1 MNLRKK
7 ATLTLMTQDLSQL
20 ENNAKQLA
28 ATSLHIGAIKLNP
41 ENPFKWASGFF
52 MPIYND
58 NRLLLAKAPHR
69 RMVCEYLTDIMGY
82 YGIRPDV
89 VAGTATAGIPHATTL
104 ADRLNLPLIYIR
116 DKPKAHGLR
125 NQIEGIPDDQ
135 TLEGKTVLVIE
146 DLVSTGGSS
155 ARAVQAVRNANGT
168 VEHCLSIFNYGLNE
182 AKEMF
187 AGTKEYETGENAP
200 GRKLEPC
207 GLHSILDY
215 DTLVS
220 VALKMGKINEK
231 QRLMLNEWR
240 KEPFFWGTR
249 HGFINNSKP

>member
-1 MNLRKK
+1 
-7 ATLTLMTQDLSQL
+7 MTPSQM
-20 ENNAKQLA
+20 EKNAKQLA
-28 ATSLHIGAIKLNP
+28 ATSLHIGAIKINP
-41 ENPFKWASGFF
+41 ETPFKWASGYF

-69 RMVCEYLTDIMGY
+69 RMVCEYLTDIMDN

-89 VAGTATAGIPHATTL
+89 IAGTATAGIPHATTL

-116 DKPKAHGLR
+116 DKPKAHGLM

-155 ARAVQAVRNANGT
+155 ARAVQAVRNAKGN
-168 VEHCLSIFNYGLNE
+168 VEYCLSIFNYGFKE

-200 GRKLEPC
+200 GLRLSPC

-215 DTLVS
+215 DTLLS
-220 VALKMGKINEK
+220 VALETGKIKE
-231 QRLMLNEWR
+231 QHIEMLKEWR
-240 KEPFFWGTR
+240 NDPFHWAILRGLSR
-249 HGFINNSKP
+249 S

>member
-1 MNLRKK
+1 MK
-7 ATLTLMTQDLSQL
+7 LTQQDL
-20 ENNAKQLA
+20 ENNAKTLA
-28 ATSLHIGAIKLNP
+28 GVSLTIGAIKLNP
-41 ENPFKWASGFF
+41 EKPFKWASGYF

-69 RMVCEYLTDIMGY
+69 RMVCDYLADIIGY
-82 YGIRPDV
+82 YEIRPDV

-116 DKPKAHGLR
+116 DKPKAHGLK

-155 ARAVQAVRNANGT
+155 ARAVQAVRNAKGT

-187 AGTKEYETGENAP
+187 EGQREYETGENAS
-200 GRKLEPC
+200 GLKLSPC
-207 GLHSILDY
+207 KLHSILDY
-215 DTLVS
+215 DTLLS
-220 VALKMGKINEK
+220 IALETGKIKE
-231 QRLMLNEWR
+231 QHIEMLKEWR
-240 KEPFFWGTR
+240 QNPFHWAILRGLSR
-249 HGFINNSKP
+249 P

>member
-1 MNLRKK
+1 M
-7 ATLTLMTQDLSQL
+7 TDLTRLKL
-20 ENNAKQLA
+20 NAEQLA
-28 ATSLHIGAIKLNP
+28 KVSLHIGAIKVNP
-41 ENPFKWASGFF
+41 EKPVQWASGYY

-69 RMVCEYLTDIMGY
+69 RMVSEYFSDIMSH

-89 VAGTATAGIPHATTL
+89 IAGTATAGIPHATTL

-155 ARAVQAVRNANGT
+155 VKAVQAVRDAKGT
-168 VEHCLSIFNYGLNE
+168 VEHCISIFNYGFNE
-182 AKEMF
+182 AQEMF
-187 AGTKEYETGENAP
+187 EGKREYRTEENAP
-200 GRKLEPC
+200 GPRIEACK
-207 GLHSILDY
+207 LHSILTY
-215 DTLVS
+215 DTLLA
-220 VALKMGKINEK
+220 VALERGDIQKEH
-231 QRLMLNEWR
+231 LSMLKEWR
-240 KEPFFWGTR
+240 ESPFDWGNK
-249 HGFINNSKP
+249 HGFFRILKS